1 MKILISVDIEGV
13 AGVWT
18 ATQTQFGQPEYER
31 ARRWMT
37 AEASAAVRGAFA
49 GGADEV
55 LVADSHGYYANLL
68 ADELDPRALLIQG
81 KPRRLGMFSGIEQ
94 GVDGVLLIGWHSRS
108 KTGGTLAH
116 SINGAAFARIWLNG
130 LEVGEIGL
138 YAALA
143 AEFGVP
149 VLMIS
154 ACETGAQEARSLL
167 PQVSCAVV
175 KWAEGARAG
184 MALSPEASRNL
195 IEKTA
200 CDAVRQA
207 GSVEVQHLVEAPVT
221 VRLQC
226 QMPAQ
231 ADVFALW
238 PALRRDDAETVSFDC
253 ASVEEAVRSL
263 NALSVM
269 ATSSVLR

>member
-1 MKILISVDIEGV
+1 M
-13 AGVWT
+13 
-18 ATQTQFGQPEYER
+18 
-31 ARRWMT
+31 
-37 AEASAAVRGAFA
+37 
-49 GGADEV
+49 V
-55 LVADSHGYYANLL
+55 LV
-68 ADELDPRALLIQG
+68 
-81 KPRRLGMFSGIEQ
+81 
-94 GVDGVLLIGWHSRS
+94 
-108 KTGGTLAH
+108 
-116 SINGAAFARIWLNG
+116 
-130 LEVGEIGL
+130 
-138 YAALA
+138 A